1 MLNRKLKDEL
11 LVEEHQYRAVIT
23 YLPEK
28 GTYKA
33 SVQRRTGSNEW
44 VKVRCGL
51 KGVVFQSKKVAE
63 DTAIQQIR
71 IQKSLDDK
79 INSPVSYIIYD
90 S

>member
-33 SVQRRTGSNEW
+33 SVQRRTGINEW

>member
-1 MLNRKLKDEL
+1 MFNRKLKDEM

-23 YLPEK
+23 YLPET

-33 SVQRRTGSNEW
+33 SVQRRTGINEW

-51 KGVVFQSKKVAE
+51 KGVVFKSKKIAE
-63 DTAIQQIR
+63 ETAIQQIK

-79 INSPVSYIIYD
+79 INSPISYIIYD
-90 S
+90 N

>member
-1 MLNRKLKDEL
+1 MFNRKLKDEM

-23 YLPEK
+23 YLPETE
-28 GTYKA
+28 TYKE
-33 SVQRRTGSNEW
+33 SVQRRTGINEW

-51 KGVVFQSKKVAE
+51 KGVVFKSKKIAE

-90 S
+90 N

>member
-1 MLNRKLKDEL
+1 MFNRKLKDEL

-33 SVQRRTGSNEW
+33 SVQRRTGINEW

-51 KGVVFQSKKVAE
+51 KGVVFQSKKIAE

-79 INSPVSYIIYD
+79 VNSPVSYIIYD
-90 S
+90 N